1 MKNMNYRNAK
11 EDKPKRSTLR
21 HILIKLLKEKR
32 MLKAAREKQLLA
44 TGILSKITS

>member
-32 MLKAAREKQLLA
+32 MLKAAREKQRL
-44 TGILSKITS
+44 TIGILNEITN